1 MVSPP
6 TVVVLHSLT
15 NDLKH
20 KKAHVCVDELFVL
33 VSKICSKWPLVK
45 IVISF
50 TTPRKD
56 TMNYST
62 NGQIINVLL
71 KQKFI
76 GVDNIYFAEHNNMLI
91 HGNPNKDILRD
102 NGYHLT
108 EKGISL
114 LAINLNRLA
123 IHNALEVPL
132 PFTMP

>member
-15 NDLKH
+15 NDLKQ
-20 KKAHVCVDELFVL
+20 KKAHVCVNELFGL

-56 TMNYST
+56 NMNYST

-91 HGNPNKDILRD
+91 H
-102 NGYHLT
+102 
-108 EKGISL
+108 
-114 LAINLNRLA
+114 
-123 IHNALEVPL
+123 
-132 PFTMP
+132 